1 MAEDCMWGEPSVH
14 APEVIRVSEVVGHDP
29 GFGALF
35 EAPDIASLARRMAY
49 SDNQI
54 DRFRVLNGLTSN
66 EGLSVGQKVKIVVR
80 GR

>member
-1 MAEDCMWGEPSVH
+1 MFASMQRIDSQT
-14 APEVIRVSEVVGHDP
+14 AANVIPRVVDVVTVGSGDTV
-29 GFGALF
+29 
-35 EAPDIASLARRMAY
+35 ASLARRMAY